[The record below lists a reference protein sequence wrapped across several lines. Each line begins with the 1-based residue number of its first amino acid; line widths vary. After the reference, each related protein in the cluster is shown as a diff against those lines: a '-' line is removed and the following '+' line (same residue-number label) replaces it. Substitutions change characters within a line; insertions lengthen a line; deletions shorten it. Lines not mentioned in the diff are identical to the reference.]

1 MALIEHNKIEDGKYL
16 LVASIEK
23 NDFLSA
29 VEKVYRRE
37 NKKITIPGFRKGK
50 APRNILEK
58 MYGESFF
65 YEDAVNELL
74 PECFEK
80 AIDETKIKYVG
91 RPEVDV
97 TEVDKEKG
105 ATVKFTVTLR
115 PELAVKKYK
124 GLAATKYIDE
134 VKPEDVDD
142 RLKEMLEENVRV
154 IKVESGLAENGD
166 IANIDFEGF
175 VDDVA
180 FSGGKGEKYDL
191 TLGGHQFIEGFE
203 EQVTGHAIGDEFDVN
218 VTFPEDYNAKELAGK
233 VAVFKTKLNELSKKE
248 YLPLDDDF
256 AKDVSEFDT
265 LDELKKDIEKKA
277 AEDREEKAKA
287 QLENDLVEEVAK
299 SLEGDVPPVMIED
312 KIDDLIKDF
321 DYRLSSQGLDINKY
335 LKYTGFDM
343 EHFRETFKE
352 QAEKQVKQRLA
363 LEAVALA
370 EKISIEDGE
379 VDKEYDRLAKL
390 YTMDIEQVKNLLR
403 ASDLEE
409 DLLANKA
416 IDFVLENA
424 KIKVAPTAER
434 EEKKDAQ

>member
-1 MALIEHNKIEDGKYL
+1 
-16 LVASIEK
+16 
-23 NDFLSA
+23 
-29 VEKVYRRE
+29 
-37 NKKITIPGFRKGK
+37 
-50 APRNILEK
+50 
-58 MYGESFF
+58 
-65 YEDAVNELL
+65 
-74 PECFEK
+74 
-80 AIDETKIKYVG
+80 
-91 RPEVDV
+91 
-97 TEVDKEKG
+97 
-105 ATVKFTVTLR
+105 
-115 PELAVKKYK
+115 
-124 GLAATKYIDE
+124 
-134 VKPEDVDD
+134 
-142 RLKEMLEENVRV
+142 
-154 IKVESGLAENGD
+154 
-166 IANIDFEGF
+166 
-175 VDDVA
+175 
-180 FSGGKGEKYDL
+180 
-191 TLGGHQFIEGFE
+191 
-203 EQVTGHAIGDEFDVN
+203 
-218 VTFPEDYNAKELAGK
+218 
-233 VAVFKTKLNELSKKE
+233 KTKLNELSKKE

-299 SLEGDVPPVMIED
+299 SLEGVVPPVMIED